1 MIRKILKYGL
11 WIVLG
16 VVTIGLLY
24 GWSLYRDIR
33 QLAKQDSAHAADAI
47 VVLGAAQYNG
57 RPSPVLKARLDHA
70 LELYRRGYARAIIT
84 TGSYGLDPNYSEAQV
99 GTEYLVQQGVNA
111 NSIIT
116 EQGSVTTRD
125 SIRASVALMQSNGW
139 KHALVVSDGFHMY
152 RLKKM
157 FEDSGI
163 VAYTS
168 PAPESP
174 IESEPSQRYWHSL
187 REVLLVCAYRLFN
200 L

>member
-11 WIVLG
+11 WIVIG
-16 VVTIGLLY
+16 VVILSLLY

-33 QLAKQDSAHAADAI
+33 SLAVQDQAHSADAI

-70 LELYRRGYARAIIT
+70 FELYRRGYARAIIT
-84 TGSYGLDPNYSEAQV
+84 TGGYGLDPNYSEAQV

-116 EQGSVTTRD
+116 EQGSTTTRD
-125 SIRASVALMQSNGW
+125 SIRASVALMRSKGW
-139 KHALVVSDGFHMY
+139 GHTLVVSDGFHMY

-157 FEDSGI
+157 FEDAEI

-168 PAPESP
+168 PAPDSP
-174 IESEPSQRYWHSL
+174 IESEPTQRYWHSL

>member
-1 MIRKILKYGL
+1 
-11 WIVLG
+11 
-16 VVTIGLLY
+16 
-24 GWSLYRDIR
+24 
-33 QLAKQDSAHAADAI
+33 
-47 VVLGAAQYNG
+47 LGAAQYNG

-70 LELYRRGYARAIIT
+70 LELYRHGYARAIIT
-84 TGSYGLDPNYSEAQV
+84 TGGYGLDPNYSEAQV

-111 NSIIT
+111 NRIIT
-116 EQGSVTTRD
+116 EQGSATTRD
-125 SIRASVALMQSNGW
+125 SIRASVALMQSKGW
-139 KHALVVSDGFHMY
+139 KDALVVSDGFHMY

-157 FEDSGI
+157 FEDAGI

-174 IESEPSQRYWHSL
+174 IESEPTQRYWHSL

>member
-1 MIRKILKYGL
+1 MIRKILKYSF

-16 VVTIGLLY
+16 LVAMATLY

-33 QLAKQDSAHAADAI
+33 NLAVRDDAHKADAI

-57 RPSPVLKARLDHA
+57 HPSPVLKARLDHA
-70 LELYRRGYARAIIT
+70 LALYKRGYARAIIT
-84 TGSYGLDPNYSEAQV
+84 TGSYGLDPNFSEAHV
-99 GTEYLVQQGVNA
+99 GTEYLVQQGVKA
-111 NSIIT
+111 NHIIT

-125 SIRASVALMQSNGW
+125 SIRASVALMQSKGW
-139 KHALVVSDGFHMY
+139 KNALVVSDGFHMY
-152 RLKKM
+152 RLKRM
-157 FEDSGI
+157 FEDAGI

-174 IESEPSQRYWHSL
+174 IESAPTQRYWHSL

>member
-11 WIVLG
+11 WIVIG
-16 VVTIGLLY
+16 VVALSLLY

-33 QLAKQDSAHAADAI
+33 RLAVQDQAHSADAI

-70 LELYRRGYARAIIT
+70 YELYRRGYARAIIT
-84 TGSYGLDPNYSEAQV
+84 TGGYGLDPNYSEAQV

-116 EQGSVTTRD
+116 EQGSTTTRD
-125 SIRASVALMQSNGW
+125 SIRASVALMRSKGW
-139 KHALVVSDGFHMY
+139 GHALVVSDGFHMY

-157 FEDSGI
+157 FADAGI

-174 IESEPSQRYWHSL
+174 IESEPTQRYWHSL

>member
-1 MIRKILKYGL
+1 MIRRILKYGL

-16 VVTIGLLY
+16 VVTVCLLY

-33 QLAKQDSAHAADAI
+33 RLAGQDGAHSADAI
-47 VVLGAAQYNG
+47 VILGAAQYNG

-70 LELYRRGYARAIIT
+70 LDLYRRGYARAIIT
-84 TGSYGLDPNYSEAQV
+84 TGGYGLDPNYSEAQV

-111 NSIIT
+111 NRIIT

-125 SIRASVALMQSNGW
+125 SIRASVALMQSQGW
-139 KHALVVSDGFHMY
+139 SQALVVSDGFHMY
-152 RLKKM
+152 RLKNM
-157 FEDSGI
+157 FEDAGI
-163 VAYTS
+163 VVYTS

>member
-84 TGSYGLDPNYSEAQV
+84 TP
-99 GTEYLVQQGVNA
+99 
-111 NSIIT
+111 
-116 EQGSVTTRD
+116 TTRKHRSAP
-125 SIRASVALMQSNGW
+125 SIWFNRGSMRTASLPN
-139 KHALVVSDGFHMY
+139 
-152 RLKKM
+152 
-157 FEDSGI
+157 
-163 VAYTS
+163 
-168 PAPESP
+168 
-174 IESEPSQRYWHSL
+174 
-187 REVLLVCAYRLFN
+187 REV
-200 L
+200 

>member
-1 MIRKILKYGL
+1 MIRRILKYGL
-11 WIVLG
+11 WIVIGL
-16 VVTIGLLY
+16 VTLSLLY

-33 QLAKQDSAHAADAI
+33 RLAEQDKAHAADAI
-47 VVLGAAQYNG
+47 VILGAAQYNG

-70 LELYRRGYARAIIT
+70 LDLYRRGYAHAIIT

-99 GTEYLVQQGVNA
+99 GTEYLIQQGVKA

-125 SIRASVALMQSNGW
+125 SIRASVALMQSKGW
-139 KHALVVSDGFHMY
+139 SQALVVSDGFHMY

-174 IESEPSQRYWHSL
+174 IESEPTQRYWHSL

>member
-1 MIRKILKYGL
+1 MIRRILKYSF

-16 VVTIGLLY
+16 VVIAATLY

-33 QLAKQDSAHAADAI
+33 NLAVRDDARKADAI

-57 RPSPVLKARLDHA
+57 HPSPVLKARLDHA
-70 LELYRRGYARAIIT
+70 LELYKHGYARAIIT

-99 GTEYLVQQGVNA
+99 GTEYLVQQGVKVNH
-111 NSIIT
+111 IIT

-125 SIRASVALMQSNGW
+125 SIRASVALMQSKGW
-139 KHALVVSDGFHMY
+139 NNAIVVSDGFHMY
-152 RLKKM
+152 RSKRM
-157 FEDSGI
+157 FEDAGI

-174 IESEPSQRYWHSL
+174 IESAPTQRYWHSL
-187 REVLLVCAYRLFN
+187 REVLLYCAYRLFN